1 VLRKNVIKGVEF
13 EMTCH
18 SILFQYHTKYTHF
31 ISLLGQFA
39 KQFELNLISGWHP
52 TTKLCIYWGH
62 WQDEQA
68 IHLNREAIQ
77 NQTPLMVFTSL
88 EDSMYRFLVMP
99 HQSPCLACLQIQ
111 QAIFQSIRLPQAMMR
126 PPEADVQVIFNQ
138 VKAHMAGEGRAGV
151 ITQFSR
157 STHTILRQFRMV
169 KTPTCTVCSSLI
181 HHSAESYRSY
191 LV

>member
-1 VLRKNVIKGVEF
+1 MIRP
-13 EMTCH
+13 
-18 SILFQYHTKYTHF
+18 SILFQYHAENARF
-31 ISLLGQFA
+31 ITLFGQFA
-39 KQFELNLISGWHP
+39 TQFEFDLTPNWHLN
-52 TTKLCIYWGH
+52 TALCVYWGH

-68 IHLNREAIQ
+68 TQLNRQAIEHQ
-77 NQTPLMVFTSL
+77 IPLMVFTSL
-88 EDSMYRFLVMP
+88 EDAIYHILVMP

-111 QAIFQSIRLPQAMMR
+111 QAIFQSIRLPQAMMH

-138 VKAHMAGEGRAGV
+138 VKAHMAGDGRAGV

-157 STHTILRQFRMV
+157 STPTILRQFRMV